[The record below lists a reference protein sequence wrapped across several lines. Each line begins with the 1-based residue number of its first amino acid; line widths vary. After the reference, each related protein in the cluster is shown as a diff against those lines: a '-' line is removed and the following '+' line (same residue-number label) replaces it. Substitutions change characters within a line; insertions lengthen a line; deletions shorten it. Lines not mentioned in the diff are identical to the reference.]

1 MLNVIRSEW
10 AKLMRPG
17 MILGGAGALIG
28 LGVAGTLMVFSL
40 AQHGPAGPGPVQGA
54 EMLELTDGFVRSF
67 VFSSQILG
75 ATSLVLFARI
85 VTADYAQGTLKVL
98 LAREPN
104 RTRLLAGKYVTMAA
118 FVATVLLLAVAA
130 MLVVATVT
138 ALNRGLDISAWW
150 TPQGWGEM
158 ALGVLRLEAG
168 TLVWGLFGF
177 AIGAIVRN
185 GAAANGIGI
194 GAIAIG
200 GHLTE
205 MFWDDAGKWLPDL
218 VLGAFAMGGNGDI
231 SLANAGGVV
240 ALYAAILGT
249 LAWFAYNRGDVTA

>member
-1 MLNVIRSEW
+1 MLNVVRSEW
-10 AKLMRPG
+10 TKLMRPG
-17 MILGGAGALIG
+17 LLIGGAGALVG
-28 LGVAGTLMVFSL
+28 LGVLGTLMVFSL

-54 EMLELTDGFVRSF
+54 DMLELSDGFVCSF

-75 ATSLVLFARI
+75 ATSLVLFARV

-104 RTRLLAGKYVTMAA
+104 RTRLLAGKYVATAL
-118 FVATVLLLAVAA
+118 FVATALLVAVAV

-138 ALNRGLDISAWW
+138 AAQRDLAIEAWW
-150 TPQGWGEM
+150 TAEGWGTM
-158 ALGVLRLEAG
+158 ALGFLRLEAS

-177 AIGAIVRN
+177 ALGAIVRN

-218 VLGAFAMGGNGDI
+218 VLGAFAMGGNDAIG
-231 SLANAGGVV
+231 LGNAGLVT
-240 ALYAAILGT
+240 ALYAVV
-249 LAWFAYNRGDVTA
+249 LAAAAGFAYNRGDVTA